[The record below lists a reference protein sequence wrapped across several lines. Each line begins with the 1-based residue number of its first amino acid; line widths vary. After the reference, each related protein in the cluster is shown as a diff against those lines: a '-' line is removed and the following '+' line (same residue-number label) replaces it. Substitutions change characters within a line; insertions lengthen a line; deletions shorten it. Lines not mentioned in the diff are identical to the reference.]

1 MIRLASRFKIKRR
14 DALLIAIFYAV
25 VGVLQLATLA
35 IFDVRMVWIGVL
47 AILSLIAA
55 YGMFMVQKWSV
66 WLIIGLFFPQVIFA
80 ASTLYG
86 SIALYS
92 LSSETTVLLLN
103 ASLIVFIALSSVSF
117 VYVIAK
123 RSTFQPT

>member
-1 MIRLASRFKIKRR
+1 MASRLKVKRR

-25 VGVLQLATLA
+25 VGILQLATLA
-35 IFDVRMVWIGVL
+35 LFDIRMVWIGVL

-55 YGMFMVQKWSV
+55 YGVFTVQKWSV
-66 WLIIGLFFPQVIFA
+66 WLIIGLFFPQLVFG

-86 SIALYS
+86 SISLYS

-103 ASLIVFIALSSVSF
+103 ASLIVFIVLSCISF
-117 VYVIAK
+117 VYVVAK

>member
-1 MIRLASRFKIKRR
+1 MVSRFKVKRR

-35 IFDVRMVWIGVL
+35 LFDIRMVWIGVL

-55 YGMFMVQKWSV
+55 YGVLTVQKWSV
-66 WLIIGLFFPQVIFA
+66 WLVIGLFFPQVVFG

-86 SIALYS
+86 SISLYS

-103 ASLIVFIALSSVSF
+103 ASLVVFIVLSCVSF
-117 VYVIAK
+117 VYVVAK

>member
-1 MIRLASRFKIKRR
+1 MVSRFKIKRR

-35 IFDVRMVWIGVL
+35 LFDVRMVWIGAL

-55 YGMFMVQKWSV
+55 YGVFTVQKWSV
-66 WLIIGLFFPQVIFA
+66 WLIVGLFFPQVVFA

-86 SIALYS
+86 SVSLYS

-103 ASLIVFIALSSVSF
+103 ASLVAFIVLSSVSF

>member
-1 MIRLASRFKIKRR
+1 MITLASRLKVKRR

-25 VGVLQLATLA
+25 VGILQLATLA
-35 IFDVRMVWIGVL
+35 LFDIRMVWIGVL

-55 YGMFMVQKWSV
+55 YGVFTVQKWSV
-66 WLIIGLFFPQVIFA
+66 WLIIGLFFPQLVFG

-86 SIALYS
+86 SISLYS

-103 ASLIVFIALSSVSF
+103 ASLIVFIVLSCISF
-117 VYVIAK
+117 VYVVAK

>member
-1 MIRLASRFKIKRR
+1 MRTLVSRFKVKRR

-35 IFDVRMVWIGVL
+35 LFDIRMVWIGVL
-47 AILSLIAA
+47 AILSFIAA
-55 YGMFMVQKWSV
+55 YGVFTVQKWSV
-66 WLIIGLFFPQVIFA
+66 WLIIGLFFPQVVFG

-86 SIALYS
+86 SISLYS
-92 LSSETTVLLLN
+92 LSSETTVMLLN
-103 ASLIVFIALSSVSF
+103 AALVVFIVLSCISF
-117 VYVIAK
+117 VYVVAK

>member
-1 MIRLASRFKIKRR
+1 MIRLVSRFKIKRR

-35 IFDVRMVWIGVL
+35 LFDVRMVWIGAL

-55 YGMFMVQKWSV
+55 YGVFTVQKWSV
-66 WLIIGLFFPQVIFA
+66 WLIVGLFFPQVVFA

-86 SIALYS
+86 SVSLYS

-103 ASLIVFIALSSVSF
+103 ASLVAFIVLSSVSF